1 LQQGRRNLTI
11 VVKANVSGKVEKF
24 STDCPREATRHFME
38 KVRDPKVDK
47 VILLRQGEM
56 AKSYIA
62 QG

>member
-1 LQQGRRNLTI
+1 LTI